1 MTLLAVAPIP
11 ARLAS
16 AIRSTLAAAPDAVR
30 DERGTRIA
38 AGPLGLM
45 LVEPP
50 GRGAYVLTGTVTLD
64 ALAEAAGTLGGAPS

>member
-1 MTLLAVAPIP
+1 VAPVP
-11 ARLAS
+11 GRQAAGLRQA
-16 AIRSTLAAAPDAVR
+16 LAAAPDAVT